1 MVCHLNLYI
10 REMYKCNCGSSLF
23 GGVVTLGN
31 SIFFCK
37 CFSKC
42 HKKLL
47 YFFKHDMM
55 YQIHFSVQESD
66 CKVFVFHLRA
76 GFFTQEKWNRRASLF
91 LNVFANKTTVSGS
104 SRSSFC
110 PVVMCIC
117 SLLCWFVFCPVD
129 VSNSLFSDFTL
140 SYHLMQCF

>member
-66 CKVFVFHLRA
+66 CKAFFCFSFKS
-76 GFFTQEKWNRRASLF
+76 GFFHVRKVKPQSKSFSECLCKQNYSKW
-91 LNVFANKTTVSGS
+91 VE
-104 SRSSFC
+104 
-110 PVVMCIC
+110 
-117 SLLCWFVFCPVD
+117 
-129 VSNSLFSDFTL
+129 
-140 SYHLMQCF
+140 

>member
-55 YQIHFSVQESD
+55 YHKFIFL
-66 CKVFVFHLRA
+66 CKKAIVKSFFVFHLRA
-76 GFFTQEKWNRRASLF
+76 GFFT
-91 LNVFANKTTVSGS
+91 
-104 SRSSFC
+104 
-110 PVVMCIC
+110 
-117 SLLCWFVFCPVD
+117 
-129 VSNSLFSDFTL
+129 
-140 SYHLMQCF
+140 